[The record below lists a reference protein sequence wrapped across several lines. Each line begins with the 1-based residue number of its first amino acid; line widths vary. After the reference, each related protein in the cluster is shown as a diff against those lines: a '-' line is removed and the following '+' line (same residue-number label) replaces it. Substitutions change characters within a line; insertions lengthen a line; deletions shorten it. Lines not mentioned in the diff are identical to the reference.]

1 MTPLFDANLN
11 RNLLFEKVILFDRS
25 VLFDAINAQEQ
36 KITQFYRKQWKNYLK
51 TKNTVDEN

>member
-36 KITQFYRKQWKNYLK
+36 KITQFYR
-51 TKNTVDEN
+51 